1 MYDIFSS
8 KSVKLGF
15 MPMAKELAQRNHTVY
30 IVSPIKGNKPITYFN
45 NVVTL
50 YLGYSLDLSVQKETY
65 CVMPIVSFL

>member
-15 MPMAKELAQRNHTVY
+15 MPMAKELALRNHTVY

-50 YLGYSLDLSVQKETY
+50 HISRLF
-65 CVMPIVSFL
+65 PRSFGTKKTIA